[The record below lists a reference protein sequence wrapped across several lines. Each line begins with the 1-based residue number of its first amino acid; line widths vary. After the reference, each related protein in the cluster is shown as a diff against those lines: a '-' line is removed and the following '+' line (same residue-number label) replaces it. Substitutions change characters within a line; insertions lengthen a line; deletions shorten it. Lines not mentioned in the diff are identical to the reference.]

1 MRKKRLRTQESVECV
16 RKADVLRGAGGRWR
30 EKVRDREREGE
41 KRRQNRQAC
50 ECVREINRDGANRR
64 SRRV

>member
-1 MRKKRLRTQESVECV
+1 MYCRELEGDGERKKE
-16 RKADVLRGAGGRWR
+16 
-30 EKVRDREREGE
+30 REREGE
-41 KRRQNRQAC
+41 KRRQNRRAC